1 MYKVINGKRYNT
13 DTAQL
18 MGECSYGCPGD
29 LDYTSEELYRK
40 QTGEFFL
47 YGEGGAHTSYAVAV
61 DQNSWSGGERI
72 TPLSY
77 AEAQKWAE
85 EHFTREEY
93 DRIFGAVDKNDEKRT
108 VAIRLT
114 AGSAEKLKR
123 LAAQAGTNASE
134 VIEELIAKA

>member
-18 MGECSYGCPGD
+18 MGECSYGCLGD

-47 YGEGGAHTSYAVAV
+47 YGEGGANSIYREEISM
-61 DQNSWSGGERI
+61 NSWSGGEQI

-85 EHFTREEY
+85 EHLSGEEY
-93 DRIFGAVDKNDEKRT
+93 DRIFGTVDDSDEKRT

>member
-47 YGEGGAHTSYAVAV
+47 YGEGGANSIYREEISM
-61 DQNSWSGGERI
+61 NSWSGGEQI

-85 EHFTREEY
+85 EHLSGEEY
-93 DRIFGAVDKNDEKRT
+93 DRIFGAVDDSDEKRT

-123 LAAQAGTNASE
+123 LAAQTGTNASE

>member
-47 YGEGGAHTSYAVAV
+47 YGEGGANSIYREEISM
-61 DQNSWSGGERI
+61 NSWSGGEQI

-85 EHFTREEY
+85 EHLSGEEY
-93 DRIFGAVDKNDEKRT
+93 DRIFGAVDDSDEKRT

-114 AGSAEKLKR
+114 SGSAEKLKR

>member
-18 MGECSYGCPGD
+18 MGEHSYGYPGD
-29 LDYTSEELYRK
+29 FDYVSEELYRK
-40 QTGEFFL
+40 QTGEFFIH
-47 YGEGGAHTSYAVAV
+47 GEGGAHTSYAVAV
-61 DQNSWSGGERI
+61 GQNSWSGGERI

-85 EHFTREEY
+85 EHLGGEEY
-93 DRIFGAVDKNDEKRT
+93 DKIFGAVDDSDEKRT

-134 VIEELIAKA
+134 IIEKLIAKA

>member
-18 MGECSYGCPGD
+18 MGEHSYGYPGD
-29 LDYTSEELYRK
+29 FDYVSEELYRK

-47 YGEGGAHTSYAVAV
+47 YGEGGARTSYAVAV
-61 DQNSWSGGERI
+61 DQNSWSGGEHI

-85 EHFTREEY
+85 EHLGGEEY
-93 DRIFGAVDKNDEKRT
+93 DKIFGAVDDSDEKRT

-123 LAAQAGTNASE
+123 LAAQAGISASD
-134 VIEELIAKA
+134 VIEGMISKA

>member
-18 MGECSYGCPGD
+18 MGEHSYGYPGD
-29 LDYTSEELYRK
+29 FDHIYEALYRK

-47 YGEGGAHTSYAVAV
+47 YGEGGARTCYAVAV
-61 DQNSWSGGERI
+61 EQNSWSGGERI

-85 EHFTREEY
+85 EHLDGEEY
-93 DRIFGAVDKNDEKRT
+93 DKIFGAVDESDEKRT

-114 AGSAEKLKR
+114 AGSTEKLKR
-123 LAAQAGTNASE
+123 LAAKAGTSASD
-134 VIEELIAKA
+134 VIENLIAKA